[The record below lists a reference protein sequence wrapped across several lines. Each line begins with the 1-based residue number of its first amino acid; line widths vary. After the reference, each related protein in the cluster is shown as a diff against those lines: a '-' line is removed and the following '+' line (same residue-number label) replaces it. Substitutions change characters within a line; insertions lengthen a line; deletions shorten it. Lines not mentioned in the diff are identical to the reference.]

1 LTGRALDRYEK
12 RKIMRNN
19 VTIVGA
25 AWSGLIVLCCTTY
38 GSVLP
43 ALKAKAASD
52 FGCSEGSVQNET
64 FAEGFEKVKGCG
76 KEDIYAW
83 DSGQE
88 KWISALDRA
97 EFDLSCKRERLTSKH
112 LGARDV
118 GVTGCGK
125 KATYV
130 LHPASGWVMNS
141 TAK

>member
-1 LTGRALDRYEK
+1 
-12 RKIMRNN
+12 MRNN
-19 VTIVGA
+19 VTIVAA
-25 AWSGLIVLCCTTY
+25 AWSGLIVLSCTPY
-38 GSVLP
+38 SSVLP

-52 FGCSEGSVQNET
+52 FHCSENALRNET
-64 FAEGFEKVKGCG
+64 FTEGIEKVSGCG
-76 KEDIYAW
+76 KEDLYAW
-83 DSGQE
+83 DSAQT

-97 EFDLSCKRERLTSKH
+97 EFDLSCKREQLTSKH

-125 KATYV
+125 KATYI